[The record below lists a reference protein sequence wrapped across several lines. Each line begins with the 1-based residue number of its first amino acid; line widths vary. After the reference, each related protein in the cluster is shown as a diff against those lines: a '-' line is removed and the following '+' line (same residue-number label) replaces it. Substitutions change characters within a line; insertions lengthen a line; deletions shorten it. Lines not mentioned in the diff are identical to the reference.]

1 MSGSMSGVW
10 KRSQGRTS
18 EAPPDERGGNG
29 YVAHLSNCDF
39 FYGRRPFLAQW
50 TVKMATRTQV
60 AIIGGGPA
68 GLLLS
73 HMLHRNGI
81 DSIVLERQSRTHVLE
96 RIRAGVLE
104 AGTVELLREVGL
116 GARMDREGHP
126 QNGSAIAWEG
136 RPRFFIDTKK
146 FTGKAMMAYGQT
158 AITEDLYAVRD
169 AAGGQIIDEA
179 GNVRLHEL
187 TSDQP
192 YLTYEKEGS
201 VRQIDCDFVAGCD
214 GFHGVSRSSIP
225 SSVLRTYERSY
236 PFGWLGIM
244 SETPPFPD
252 LCYCYCYCY
261 HRRGFA
267 LASMRNPMLSRY
279 YIQCDLEARLEDW
292 PDDRFWQE
300 FKARCSKDMADSI
313 VTGPSIEKSIAPLR
327 SFVAEPM
334 RYGQL
339 FLAGDA
345 AHIVP
350 PTRAKGLN
358 LAVSDVFYLSRALT
372 ETYRTGRTHYL
383 DCYSDMALRRVWGA
397 ARMSWRLTM
406 LLHRFPA
413 ETAFEEQ
420 MRLNQFD
427 YLHASEHA
435 QASLAEQYVGLPFE
449 A

>member
-1 MSGSMSGVW
+1 M
-10 KRSQGRTS
+10 
-18 EAPPDERGGNG
+18 D
-29 YVAHLSNCDF
+29 
-39 FYGRRPFLAQW
+39 
-50 TVKMATRTQV
+50 VKMATRTQV

-73 HMLHRNGI
+73 HMLHRDGI
-81 DSIVLERQSRTHVLE
+81 DSIVLERQSRTHVLG

-116 GARMDREGHP
+116 GARMDREGCPH
-126 QNGSAIAWEG
+126 NGSAIAWEG

-158 AITEDLYAVRD
+158 AITEDLYAARD

-187 TSDQP
+187 TSGHP
-192 YLTYEKEGS
+192 NLTYEKEGS
-201 VRQIDCDFVAGCD
+201 VRRIDCDYVAGCD
-214 GFHGVSRSSIP
+214 GYHGISRSSIP
-225 SSVLRTYERSY
+225 TSVLRTYEKSY

-252 LCYCYCYCY
+252 LCYCY

-267 LASMRNPMLSRY
+267 LASMRKPMLSRY

-300 FKARCSKDMADSI
+300 FRARCPPDMAASV

-327 SFVAEPM
+327 SFVAAPM
-334 RYGQL
+334 RYGRL

-350 PTRAKGLN
+350 PTGAKGLN
-358 LAVSDVFYLSRALT
+358 LAASDVFYLSRALA
-372 ETYRTGRTHYL
+372 EFYKHKSGSGLDHY
-383 DCYSDMALRRVWGA
+383 SARAL
-397 ARMSWRLTM
+397 ARAWKAERFSWWMTT
-406 LLHRFPA
+406 LLHTFPDSAFDQKMQLA
-413 ETAFEEQ
+413 E
-420 MRLNQFD
+420 LD
-427 YLHASEHA
+427 YLFGSRAASIA
-435 QASLAEQYVGLPFE
+435 FAENYVGLPF
-449 A
+449 